1 MSDATETIIEYLREA
16 HAFEEATAGMLH
28 GHLRGA
34 PPGPYRSAVRRHLD
48 ETRRHAHLIEDR
60 LTDLGASESL
70 LRSGLTVVEGIAGRV
85 AGIALGPLNLIV
97 SRTSA
102 DTLLRNAQDAIASEA
117 REVATYE
124 ALERL
129 ATAAGDD
136 ATASLV
142 RGIRADEERAL
153 ETFRDLLES
162 LADRVVRERID
173 ASAGRGAG
181 AQSASGGDGED
192 SDDDADD
199 DDIAARAGDADADDA
214 DAGDEPDW
222 ADDGPQARGPAATE
236 PVARVAPG
244 TRRAHQEPTVRTPSP
259 GQTNGGP
266 VPTDEPSRGEVA
278 RMRERMRE
286 EEARADEDAVAT
298 VGTAEPGAQIRIDAP
313 WEGYDAMTAAQVV
326 ARLRDADASTAAVVR
341 LYEQANKGRKS
352 VLAATEDGA

>member
-1 MSDATETIIEYLREA
+1 MSDATDTIIEYLREA
-16 HAFEEATAGMLH
+16 HASEEATAGMLH
-28 GHLRGA
+28 GHMRGA
-34 PPGPYRSAVRRHLD
+34 PPGPYRSAARRHLD

-60 LTDLGASESL
+60 LTDLGATEGL

-85 AGIALGPLNLIV
+85 AGIALGPLNMIV
-97 SRTSA
+97 SRTGSDA
-102 DTLLRNAQDAIASEA
+102 LLRNAQDAIASEA
-117 REVATYE
+117 REIATYE
-124 ALERL
+124 AIERL

-153 ETFRDLLES
+153 EAFRELIEP

-173 ASAGRGAG
+173 PSAGRGAA
-181 AQSASGGDGED
+181 AQARGEADDEANPED
-192 SDDDADD
+192 SGAHDDDDAAD
-199 DDIAARAGDADADDA
+199 RAGDGD
-214 DAGDEPDW
+214 GDEPDW

-266 VPTDEPSRGEVA
+266 VPTDEPTRGEVA

-286 EEARADEDAVAT
+286 DEARADDDAAAS
-298 VGTAEPGAQIRIDAP
+298 VGTAEPGAQIRVDAP
-313 WEGYDAMTAAQVV
+313 WKGYDDMTAAQVV
-326 ARLRDADASTAAVVR
+326 ARLRDADTATAAVVR

-352 VLAATEDGA
+352 VLGATEADG

>member
-16 HAFEEATAGMLH
+16 HALEEATAGMLH

-70 LRSGLTVVEGIAGRV
+70 LRSGITAVEGIAGRF
-85 AGIALGPLNLIV
+85 AGLALSPLNLIV

-136 ATASLV
+136 TTASLV

-153 ETFRDLLES
+153 ETFRGLIEQLS
-162 LADRVVRERID
+162 DRVVRERID
-173 ASAGRGAG
+173 ASGGRPRVA
-181 AQSASGGDGED
+181 A
-192 SDDDADD
+192 DDDDEDAD
-199 DDIAARAGDADADDA
+199 DDIAARAQDADTEGDDDDA
-214 DAGDEPDW
+214 GEEPDW
-222 ADDGPQARGPAATE
+222 VDDGPQARGPAATE

-266 VPTDEPSRGEVA
+266 VPTDEPTRGEVA

-286 EEARADEDAVAT
+286 EEAAADQEAVAS
-298 VGTAEPGAQIRIDAP
+298 VGTAQPGAQIRVDAP
-313 WEGYDAMTAAQVV
+313 WEGYDAMTAPQVV
-326 ARLRDADASTAAVVR
+326 ARLRDADPATAAVVR
-341 LYEQANKGRKS
+341 LYEQANKARKS